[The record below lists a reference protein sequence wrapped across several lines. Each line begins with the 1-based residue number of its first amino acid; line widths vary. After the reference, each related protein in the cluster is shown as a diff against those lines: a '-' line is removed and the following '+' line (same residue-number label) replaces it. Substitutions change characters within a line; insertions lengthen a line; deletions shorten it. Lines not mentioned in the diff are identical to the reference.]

1 MRSDYV
7 HGYISRNVKSHKFEY
22 LQSKSSSLRMIVI
35 VDFGSEVQIL
45 PCLCMCREHI
55 FKNTGKC
62 YKPIQTMIWAGAAT
76 TVGGINIGV
85 GVTNFCA
92 LRSASCWTTE
102 EGRRS
107 PGCLRVMSS
116 HLSIYVQWKP
126 DCCTSP
132 DNLSY
137 ISSCCLRWA
146 THSDIIKISEV
157 QTGFQWRQHG
167 VNGFAEGPL
176 VIVIM
181 IIIFILF
188 AQIPVKHIIA

>member
-146 THSDIIKISEV
+146 PTVISSRYPRFKLDFNEDSMGWMV
-157 QTGFQWRQHG
+157 LLK
-167 VNGFAEGPL
+167 VPL
-176 VIVIM
+176 SLLSWSS
-181 IIIFILF
+181 FSFYLLRY
-188 AQIPVKHIIA
+188 Q